1 MSTRTFYRLS
11 LFLPILLPAM
21 LMALGARYHH
31 VDSDLGEAVHF
42 GGSYLLISALPY
54 SVLIP
59 WLAWWMR
66 GKTEPDIRKMSYR
79 IPILAL
85 PIYLVSYSCYLTIVT
100 WQNPNLMRTLAGVL
114 LILTYVICVGYL
126 YALVVNGLLRLLKVL
141 RAVRDDSQRAV

>member
-21 LMALGARYHH
+21 LMALGSRYHH
-31 VDSDLGEAVHF
+31 VDSDLGEDVHF

-66 GKTEPDIRKMSYR
+66 GKTEPEIRKMSYR

-85 PIYLVSYSCYLTIVT
+85 PIYLVSYSCYLIIVAR
-100 WQNPNLMRTLAGVL
+100 QNPDLKTLEGIV

-126 YALVVNGLLRLLKVL
+126 YALVVNGLLRLLKIL
-141 RAVRDDSQRAV
+141 RAVSDDPQHAV

>member
-31 VDSDLGEAVHF
+31 VDSDLGEDVHF
-42 GGSYLLISALPY
+42 AGYCLLISALPY

-66 GKTEPDIRKMSYR
+66 GKTEPEIRKMSYR
-79 IPILAL
+79 IPILVL
-85 PIYLVSYSCYLTIVT
+85 PIYLVSYSCYLIIVAG
-100 WQNPNLMRTLAGVL
+100 QNPDLKMLAGIL

-126 YALVVNGLLRLLKVL
+126 YAHLVNGLLRLLKVL
-141 RAVRDDSQRAV
+141 RAVRDVPQHAV